1 MNKIKEFLNSPE
13 VNRLKEIF
21 KLFNNNDNLKLPKTP
36 LNKNDY
42 EYMKSLSAAVVFSS
56 SKKLHWVLIS
66 FCITIFLF
74 ITWAAFA
81 EIDEIARGSGKV
93 VPNGQNQI
101 VQNLEGGIVQEILV
115 KEGDIVEKDQV
126 LVRISNEKGTSTA
139 MSNEIKS
146 YYLQAQI
153 KRLEAEL
160 KRAPFEYTKGE
171 NEELNEFLDNEN
183 ELYITNQKQHRSIQ
197 NNCTTT
203 PHHLEIIKSS
213 LTK

>member
-1 MNKIKEFLNSPE
+1 MRVVDVADRIIVMNFGSKVLDGPKDEIINKLGNSAE
-13 VNRLKEIF
+13 LNRLKEIF
-21 KLFNNNDNLKLPKTP
+21 KLFNNNDKLKLPKTP

-42 EYMKSLSAAVVFSS
+42 EYMKSLSAAVVFRS

-81 EIDEIARGSGKV
+81 EIDEIGSGKV

-126 LVRISNEKGTSTA
+126 LIRISNEKGTSTA

-171 NEELNEFLDNEN
+171 NQELNEFLDNEN
-183 ELYITNQKQHRSIQ
+183 ELYLTNQKQ
-197 NNCTTT
+197 
-203 PHHLEIIKSS
+203 LE
-213 LTK
+213 